1 MSKFC
6 KKCGAALEEGA
17 GFCESCGA
25 PVAAIAKD
33 ESAARPVEVAEQS
46 SLSRGKLLMG
56 VGGGF
61 AVLLLLVAGV
71 WFLTGAPGKPSEASL
86 SALLNADSG
95 FKSRTVCLGNFSYDH
110 NDVNINTN
118 DQDSQQWFGILV
130 NAGLYS
136 APRIVN
142 TGGWYSRELYQYT
155 PTEKGKLAIQN
166 GKLCFAQGVVL
177 DKVTYGEVQQ
187 VQNKSYATAEYT
199 YHFLNADEWIKRP
212 EAQALAAGQIGQE
225 TMTGNLVVER
235 TDKEW
240 TVSAIPVDSL
250 AIAVAARQVQSMPS
264 DSASAGFLAGLTNL
278 LSGFSGNPLI
288 GKWRNDISGEV
299 VEFTANKII
308 GTRGGLGVSYEIDG
322 NKVKVRNKDMPGE
335 SNCTVLDKSHM
346 TWVDG
351 NLLYK
356 FTRIN
361 N

>member
-25 PVAAIAKD
+25 PVLAVVKN
-33 ESAARPVEVAEQS
+33 ESPVPESWDKPYVS
-46 SLSRGKLLMG
+46 HSKLIMG
-56 VGGGF
+56 IGGGF
-61 AVLLLLVAGV
+61 AILLLLVAGV

-187 VQNKSYATAEYT
+187 VQDKSYATAEYT

-212 EAQALAAGQIGQE
+212 EAQAIAAVQIGQE

-240 TVSAIPVDSL
+240 TISSISVESL
-250 AIAVAARQVQSMPS
+250 PMLVATRQMQSVRS
-264 DSASAGFLAGLTNL
+264 NATSTGFLAGLTNIF
-278 LSGFSGNPLI
+278 SGFSGNPII
-288 GKWRNDISGEV
+288 GKWQDSSSGEK
-299 VEFTANKII
+299 VEFTSTEMI
-308 GTRGGLGVSYEIDG
+308 GNSGQVKKNIHYEIKG
-322 NKVKVRNKDMPGE
+322 NQVNLTVSGSQRVAV
-335 SNCTVLDKSHM
+335 CTVLDREHM
-346 TWVDG
+346 TLVENG
-351 NLLYK
+351 RAYQFN
-356 FTRIN
+356 RIN